1 MPLVSEIKQAASPYL
16 RLEMRLSPGSIQLSL
31 GFGGLGVDPILNG
44 GDGFVEGASAAL
56 SSLVSVT
63 PELSMSFW
71 RRQAC
76 L

>member
-44 GDGFVEGASAAL
+44 GDGFVEGDL
-56 SSLVSVT
+56 G
-63 PELSMSFW
+63 
-71 RRQAC
+71 C
-76 L
+76 LE